1 MQTPL
6 RSPQVRLRVVPAA
19 IFALAFALA
28 GCSSGSGGSNA
39 SGVTIK
45 NLAFTTAPV
54 KSGSTVIVTNNDT
67 VTHTVTA
74 DDGKSF
80 DVTVNAGATTTFTAP
95 APGTYKFHCRI
106 HSQMHGTL
114 TVT

>member
-1 MQTPL
+1 MVAGL
-6 RSPQVRLRVVPAA
+6 M
-19 IFALAFALA
+19 FALMFVLA
-28 GCSSGSGGSNA
+28 GCSSGGSSTPA
-39 SGVTIK
+39 GVSIK
-45 NLAFTTAPV
+45 NLTFTTTPV
-54 KSGSTVIVTNNDT
+54 KADSTVTVTNDDT

-80 DVTVNAGATTTFTAP
+80 DVTVNAGTTATFVAP
-95 APGTYKFHCRI
+95 AAGTYKFHCKI